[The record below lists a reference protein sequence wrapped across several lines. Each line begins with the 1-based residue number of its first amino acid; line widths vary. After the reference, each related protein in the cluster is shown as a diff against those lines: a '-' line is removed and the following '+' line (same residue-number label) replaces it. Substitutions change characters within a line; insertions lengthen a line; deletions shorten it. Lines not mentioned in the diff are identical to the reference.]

1 MRFSYAMKNKIS
13 KKTDNHQLEIDEDI
27 KNLVLARIMAS
38 SDDLRIAIGSVE
50 FTKSEI
56 IKSVKSQ
63 NKITGYDNEPLV
75 SINEG
80 KELLKRKIVYARS
93 CDAANNLGELCIKNG
108 TIAFVGYRKKYSIA
122 YTHSGSNHPLNDEI
136 AKLFI
141 EPSNLIPISLLK
153 GNSVKDAYR
162 KSQEAMSRN
171 FSFMLSTKATQ
182 VQRDAAPY
190 LWINKKYQVTLGD
203 SDAKIV

>member
-63 NKITGYDNEPLV
+63 NKI
-75 SINEG
+75 G
-80 KELLKRKIVYARS
+80 KEIMEIQMEYLR
-93 CDAANNLGELCIKNG
+93 DMANGAIYQ
-108 TIAFVGYRKKYSIA
+108 T
-122 YTHSGSNHPLNDEI
+122 SNE
-136 AKLFI
+136 
-141 EPSNLIPISLLK
+141 
-153 GNSVKDAYR
+153 
-162 KSQEAMSRN
+162 
-171 FSFMLSTKATQ
+171 
-182 VQRDAAPY
+182 
-190 LWINKKYQVTLGD
+190 
-203 SDAKIV
+203 